1 MAEPGIT
8 QTDILKLNKPDKGYF
23 DWDVPLN
30 ENWDKLDFLGA
41 GQLPLLYRLESER
54 ILEGADATGWALQ
67 GSVLDG
73 DTYPT
78 LWTLLKTAKDRAAS
92 KTLEIKEIT
101 YTVAQDEVTGMV
113 FVDQANYDKGWANLK
128 DSLGFIVSF
137 VDEVKSITLPKRA
150 VYDRVDVEGLNG
162 FGAESLPNIKGTLEK
177 PTGGVITN
185 TDVSGSGAFF
195 TTRTSDFGIS
205 DSARYGESLKVSFDA
220 SRSSSTYQDG
230 ASVQPD
236 HHVVY
241 AYYKVGNTIVADE
254 SIDLG
259 NVLTQLAAMQTQL
272 AGKADKDLSNTEP
285 SQEFLD
291 SVASGA
297 SADVSAAITINAT
310 SYTAP
315 APGII
320 VKNNTHAD
328 HANNWFKVNN
338 VQIYNFSM
346 TGSYAN
352 GTMTPFSFPVNKGD
366 VCTSNTNFLDFYPF
380 VGAM

>member
-150 VYDRVDVEGLNG
+150 GSVTTDTYY
-162 FGAESLPNIKGTLEK
+162 ASL
-177 PTGGVITN
+177 
-185 TDVSGSGAFF
+185 
-195 TTRTSDFGIS
+195 
-205 DSARYGESLKVSFDA
+205 
-220 SRSSSTYQDG
+220 SSSTYQDG

-328 HANNWFKVNN
+328 HANNWFKVNG

-352 GTMTPFSFPVNKGD
+352 GIMTPFSFPVNKGD
-366 VCTSNTNFLDFYPF
+366 VCTSNTNFLNFYPF

>member
-162 FGAESLPNIKGTLEK
+162 FGAESLPNIEGSFA
-177 PTGGVITN
+177 
-185 TDVSGSGAFF
+185 TDIYYGYLKSSGCF
-195 TTRTSDFGIS
+195 TTTEGTAPSGTTSRNEAGKL
-205 DSARYGESLKVSFDA
+205 GFDA

-259 NVLTQLAAMQTQL
+259 NVLTQLAAIQTQL

-346 TGSYAN
+346 TGSYAD

-366 VCTSNTNFLDFYPF
+366 VCTSNTDFFNFYPF

>member
-150 VYDRVDVEGLNG
+150 VYDRADVEGLNG
-162 FGAESLPNIKGTLEK
+162 FGAESLPNI
-177 PTGGVITN
+177 TGSFGNVVNYESTAKF
-185 TDVSGSGAFF
+185 SGAFEIF
-195 TTRTSDFGIS
+195 TKNSHNVGS
-205 DSARYGESLKVSFDA
+205 GGQVPAYNSSFDA
-220 SRSSSTYQDG
+220 SRSSLTYQDG

-259 NVLTQLAAMQTQL
+259 NVLTQLTAMQTQI
-272 AGKADKDLSNTEP
+272 AGKADKDLSNTNP
-285 SQEFLD
+285 SQEFLN

-320 VKNNTHAD
+320 VNNNTHAD

-338 VQIYNFSM
+338 VQIYNFGM
-346 TGSYAN
+346 TGYWAD

-366 VCTSNTNFLDFYPF
+366 VCTSNTNFLNFYPF

>member
-162 FGAESLPNIKGTLEK
+162 FGAESLPNI
-177 PTGGVITN
+177 TGATFLIAN
-185 TDVSGSGAFF
+185 LNDMFEYGAFYK
-195 TTRTSDFGIS
+195 
-205 DSARYGESLKVSFDA
+205 DSVNKKAGVYGQTVGTDAVNAFDA

-297 SADVSAAITINAT
+297 SADISAAITINAT

-338 VQIYNFSM
+338 VQIYDFSM

-366 VCTSNTNFLDFYPF
+366 VCTSNTNFLNFYPF

>member
-101 YTVAQDEVTGMV
+101 YTVVQDEVTGMV

-150 VYDRVDVEGLNG
+150 VYDRADVEGLNG
-162 FGAESLPNIKGTLEK
+162 FGAESLPNI
-177 PTGGVITN
+177 TGSFGNVVDYESTAKF
-185 TDVSGSGAFF
+185 SGAFERF
-195 TTRTSDFGIS
+195 TDRSHSVGS
-205 DSARYGESLKVSFDA
+205 GGQVRAYNSSFDA

-297 SADVSAAITINAT
+297 LADISAAITINAT

-320 VKNNTHAD
+320 VKQNTHAD
-328 HANNWFKVNN
+328 HATNWFKVND

-346 TGSYAN
+346 TGSYDN
-352 GTMTPFSFPVNKGD
+352 GIMTPFPFPVNKGD
-366 VCTSNTNFLDFYPF
+366 VCTSNTNFLNFYPF

>member
-150 VYDRVDVEGLNG
+150 VYDRVDVEGLNR
-162 FGAESLPNIKGTLEK
+162 FGAESLPNI
-177 PTGGVITN
+177 TGATSLITN
-185 TDVSGSGAFF
+185 VNDMFDYGAFYKD
-195 TTRTSDFGIS
+195 SVNKKAGI
-205 DSARYGESLKVSFDA
+205 YGNSSGTNSVNAFDA

-297 SADVSAAITINAT
+297 SADISAAITINAT

-320 VKNNTHAD
+320 VKQNTHAD
-328 HANNWFKVNN
+328 HANNWFKVND

-366 VCTSNTNFLDFYPF
+366 VCTSNTNFLNFYPF

>member
-67 GSVLDG
+67 GSILDG

-162 FGAESLPNIKGTLEK
+162 FGAESLPNI
-177 PTGGVITN
+177 TGATSLITN
-185 TDVSGSGAFF
+185 VNDMFDYGAFYKDSVNKKAGIYGQSSG
-195 TTRTSDFGIS
+195 TSS
-205 DSARYGESLKVSFDA
+205 VNAFDA

-241 AYYKVGNTIVADE
+241 AYYKVGNTIVANE

-272 AGKADKDLSNTEP
+272 AGKADKDLSNTNP

-297 SADVSAAITINAT
+297 SADISAAITINAT

-320 VKNNTHAD
+320 VKQNTHAD
-328 HANNWFKVNN
+328 HANNWFKVND

-352 GTMTPFSFPVNKGD
+352 GIMTPFPFPVNKGD
-366 VCTSNTNFLDFYPF
+366 VCTSNTNFLNFYPF

>member
-162 FGAESLPNIKGTLEK
+162 FGAESLPNIEGSVT
-177 PTGGVITN
+177 
-185 TDVSGSGAFF
+185 TDIYYGYLKSSGCF
-195 TTRTSDFGIS
+195 TTTEETTVSSTTSRNEAGKL
-205 DSARYGESLKVSFDA
+205 GFDA

-320 VKNNTHAD
+320 VKHNTHAD

-338 VQIYNFSM
+338 VQIYDFSM

-366 VCTSNTNFLDFYPF
+366 VCTSNTNFLNFYPF

>member
-162 FGAESLPNIKGTLEK
+162 FGAESLPNI
-177 PTGGVITN
+177 TGATFLIANVN
-185 TDVSGSGAFF
+185 DMFEYGAFYK
-195 TTRTSDFGIS
+195 
-205 DSARYGESLKVSFDA
+205 DSVNKKAGVYGAATGTDSVNAFDA

-272 AGKADKDLSNTEP
+272 AGKADKDLSNTNP

-320 VKNNTHAD
+320 VKQNTHAD

-366 VCTSNTNFLDFYPF
+366 VCTSNTNFLNFYPF

>member
-162 FGAESLPNIKGTLEK
+162 FGAESLPNI
-177 PTGGVITN
+177 TGSFGNVVNYDSTAKF
-185 TDVSGSGAFF
+185 SGAFEQF
-195 TTRTSDFGIS
+195 TSHSHAVGAGGQVLAYNS
-205 DSARYGESLKVSFDA
+205 SFDA

-352 GTMTPFSFPVNKGD
+352 GIMTPFSFPVNKGD
-366 VCTSNTNFLDFYPF
+366 VCTSNTNFLNFYPF

>member
-1 MAEPGIT
+1 MTEPGIT

-78 LWTLLKTAKDRAAS
+78 LWTLLKTAKDRAVS

-137 VDEVKSITLPKRA
+137 VDKVKSITLPKRA

-162 FGAESLPNIKGTLEK
+162 FGAESLPNIEGSVT
-177 PTGGVITN
+177 
-185 TDVSGSGAFF
+185 TDIYYEYLKSSGCF
-195 TTRTSDFGIS
+195 TTTEETTLSGTIS
-205 DSARYGESLKVSFDA
+205 KNNAGKLGFDA

-259 NVLTQLAAMQTQL
+259 NVLTLLAAVQTQL
-272 AGKADKDLSNTEP
+272 AGKADKDLSNTIP

-297 SADVSAAITINAT
+297 SADISAAITINAT

-320 VKNNTHAD
+320 IKQNTHAD
-328 HANNWFKVNN
+328 HAQNWFKVND
-338 VQIYNFSM
+338 VKIYDFSM
-346 TGSYAN
+346 TGSYAD
-352 GTMTPFSFPVNKGD
+352 GIMTPFSFPVSKGD
-366 VCTSNTNFLDFYPF
+366 VCTSNTNFLNFYPF

>member
-150 VYDRVDVEGLNG
+150 VYDRADVEGLNG
-162 FGAESLPNIKGTLEK
+162 FGAESLPNI
-177 PTGGVITN
+177 TGSFGNVVDYDSTAKF
-185 TDVSGSGAFF
+185 SGAFERF
-195 TTRTSDFGIS
+195 TSHSHSVGAGGQVRAYNS
-205 DSARYGESLKVSFDA
+205 SFDA

-241 AYYKVGNTIVADE
+241 AYYKVGNTVVN
-254 SIDLG
+254 SGQIDMG
-259 NVLTQLAAMQTQL
+259 NVLGTLASLETSKAGTDL
-272 AGKADKDLSNTEP
+272 LNVTAVGKARSISWGMPDYSAKIEVPWNTEVTRNYP
-285 SQEFLD
+285 CFVNVFPNGTVRS
-291 SVASGA
+291 SV
-297 SADVSAAITINAT
+297 VKITINNVVIGIYDEGGE
-310 SYTAP
+310 SGSSGSGQFFIP
-315 APGII
+315 A
-320 VKNNTHAD
+320 NTPY
-328 HANNWFKVNN
+328 KVSGGYQN
-338 VQIYNFSM
+338 
-346 TGSYAN
+346 N
-352 GTMTPFSFPVNKGD
+352 GTIYEFPLQGVN
-366 VCTSNTNFLDFYPF
+366 
-380 VGAM
+380 

>member
-150 VYDRVDVEGLNG
+150 VYDRADVEGLNG
-162 FGAESLPNIKGTLEK
+162 FGAESLPNI
-177 PTGGVITN
+177 TGSFGNVVDFESTAKF
-185 TDVSGSGAFF
+185 SGAFERF
-195 TTRTSDFGIS
+195 TKHSHAVGAGGQVRAYNS
-205 DSARYGESLKVSFDA
+205 SFDA

-272 AGKADKDLSNTEP
+272 AGKADKDLSNTNP

-291 SVASGA
+291 SVASGT
-297 SADVSAAITINAT
+297 SVDVSAAITINAT

-366 VCTSNTNFLDFYPF
+366 VCTSNTDFLNFYPF

>member
-162 FGAESLPNIKGTLEK
+162 FGAESLPNIE
-177 PTGGVITN
+177 
-185 TDVSGSGAFF
+185 GSF
-195 TTRTSDFGIS
+195 TTDIYYGYLKSSGCFTTTEKTTSSGTTS
-205 DSARYGESLKVSFDA
+205 RNEAGKLGFDA

-272 AGKADKDLSNTEP
+272 AGKADKDLSNTNP

-320 VKNNTHAD
+320 VKQNTHAD

-352 GTMTPFSFPVNKGD
+352 GIMTPFPFPVNKGD
-366 VCTSNTNFLDFYPF
+366 VCTSNTNFLNFYPF

>member
-78 LWTLLKTAKDRAAS
+78 LWTLLKTAKDRAAN

-162 FGAESLPNIKGTLEK
+162 FGAESLPNI
-177 PTGGVITN
+177 TGSFGNVVDYDSTAKF
-185 TDVSGSGAFF
+185 SGAFERF
-195 TTRTSDFGIS
+195 TGYSHAVGAGAQVLAYNS
-205 DSARYGESLKVSFDA
+205 SFDA

-320 VKNNTHAD
+320 VNNNTHAD

-366 VCTSNTNFLDFYPF
+366 VCTSNTKFLNFYPF

>member
-162 FGAESLPNIKGTLEK
+162 FGAESLPNIEGSVT
-177 PTGGVITN
+177 
-185 TDVSGSGAFF
+185 TDISYGYLKSSGCF
-195 TTRTSDFGIS
+195 TTTEEKTSSGTTS
-205 DSARYGESLKVSFDA
+205 RNEAGKLGFDA

-272 AGKADKDLSNTEP
+272 AGKADKDLSNTNP

-320 VKNNTHAD
+320 VKQNTHAD
-328 HANNWFKVNN
+328 HANNWFKVND

-352 GTMTPFSFPVNKGD
+352 GIMTPFPFPVNKGD
-366 VCTSNTNFLDFYPF
+366 VCTSNTNFLNFYPF

>member
-150 VYDRVDVEGLNG
+150 VYDRADVEGLNG
-162 FGAESLPNIKGTLEK
+162 FGAESLPNI
-177 PTGGVITN
+177 TGVSAFGATGSTIGSYKN
-185 TDVSGSGAFF
+185 SGSIEWDTATGN
-195 TTRTSDFGIS
+195 GITGTGTGS
-205 DSARYGESLKVSFDA
+205 TVHREKINA
-220 SRSSSTYQDG
+220 SNSSSTYQEG
-230 ASVQPD
+230 AKVQPD

-297 SADVSAAITINAT
+297 SADISAAITINAT

-320 VKNNTHAD
+320 VKKNTHAD
-328 HANNWFKVNN
+328 HANNWFKVND

-352 GTMTPFSFPVNKGD
+352 GTMTPFPFPVNKGD
-366 VCTSNTNFLDFYPF
+366 VCTSNTNFLNFYPF

>member
-162 FGAESLPNIKGTLEK
+162 FGAESLPNIE
-177 PTGGVITN
+177 
-185 TDVSGSGAFF
+185 GSF
-195 TTRTSDFGIS
+195 TTDTY
-205 DSARYGESLKVSFDA
+205 YGYFNSSGCFTTTEKTTPSGTTTRNEAGKLNFDA

-272 AGKADKDLSNTEP
+272 AGKADKDLSNTNP

-320 VKNNTHAD
+320 VKQNTHAD

-352 GTMTPFSFPVNKGD
+352 GIMTPFPFPVNKGD
-366 VCTSNTNFLDFYPF
+366 VCTSNTNFLNFYPF

>member
-150 VYDRVDVEGLNG
+150 VYDRADVEGLNG
-162 FGAESLPNIKGTLEK
+162 FGAESLPNI
-177 PTGGVITN
+177 TGSFGNVVDYNSTAKF
-185 TDVSGSGAFF
+185 SGAFERF
-195 TTRTSDFGIS
+195 TSYSHAVGAGGQVRAYNS
-205 DSARYGESLKVSFDA
+205 SFDA

-259 NVLTQLAAMQTQL
+259 NVLTQLAAVQTQL

-366 VCTSNTNFLDFYPF
+366 VCTSNTKFLNFYPF

>member
-162 FGAESLPNIKGTLEK
+162 FGAESLPNI
-177 PTGGVITN
+177 TGATSLITN
-185 TDVSGSGAFF
+185 ADDMFDYGAFYKD
-195 TTRTSDFGIS
+195 SVNKKAGI
-205 DSARYGESLKVSFDA
+205 YGQASGTNSVNAFDA

-320 VKNNTHAD
+320 VKQNTHAD

-366 VCTSNTNFLDFYPF
+366 VCTSNTNFLNFYPF

>member
-54 ILEGADATGWALQ
+54 ILEGAEATGWALQ

-137 VDEVKSITLPKRA
+137 ADEVKSITLPKRA
-150 VYDRVDVEGLNG
+150 VYDRADVEGLNR
-162 FGAESLPNIKGTLEK
+162 FGVESLPNI
-177 PTGGVITN
+177 TGATSLITSAN
-185 TDVSGSGAFF
+185 DMFDYGAFYKD
-195 TTRTSDFGIS
+195 SVNKKAGIFGS
-205 DSARYGESLKVSFDA
+205 SSGTNSVNAFDA

-328 HANNWFKVNN
+328 HAKNWFNVND

-352 GTMTPFSFPVNKGD
+352 GIMTPFSFPVNKGD
-366 VCTSNTNFLDFYPF
+366 VCTSNTNFLNFYPF

>member
-162 FGAESLPNIKGTLEK
+162 FGAESLPNI
-177 PTGGVITN
+177 TGSFGNVVDYDSTAKF
-185 TDVSGSGAFF
+185 SGAFERF
-195 TTRTSDFGIS
+195 TEYSHAVGAGAQVLAYNS
-205 DSARYGESLKVSFDA
+205 SFDA

-297 SADVSAAITINAT
+297 SADISAAITINAT

-320 VKNNTHAD
+320 VKQNTHAD
-328 HANNWFKVNN
+328 HAKNWFKVND
-338 VQIYNFSM
+338 VQIYDISM

-352 GTMTPFSFPVNKGD
+352 GIMTPFPFPVNKGD
-366 VCTSNTNFLDFYPF
+366 VCTSNTNFLNFYPF

>member
-162 FGAESLPNIKGTLEK
+162 FGAESLPNI
-177 PTGGVITN
+177 TGSFGNVVDYDSTAKF
-185 TDVSGSGAFF
+185 SGAFERF
-195 TTRTSDFGIS
+195 TSHSHAVGAGGQVLAYNS
-205 DSARYGESLKVSFDA
+205 SFDA

-346 TGSYAN
+346 TGSYAK

-366 VCTSNTNFLDFYPF
+366 VCTSNTNFLNFYPF

>member
-162 FGAESLPNIKGTLEK
+162 FGAESLPNI
-177 PTGGVITN
+177 TGATSLITN
-185 TDVSGSGAFF
+185 VNDMFDYGAFYKDSVNKKAGIYGQ
-195 TTRTSDFGIS
+195 TSGTNS
-205 DSARYGESLKVSFDA
+205 VNAFDA

-366 VCTSNTNFLDFYPF
+366 VCTSNTNFLNFYPF

>member
-150 VYDRVDVEGLNG
+150 VYDRADVEGLNG
-162 FGAESLPNIKGTLEK
+162 FGAESLPNI
-177 PTGGVITN
+177 TGGFGNVVDYESTAKF
-185 TDVSGSGAFF
+185 SGAFERF
-195 TTRTSDFGIS
+195 TSYSHAVGGGPLVQAYNS
-205 DSARYGESLKVSFDA
+205 SFDA
-220 SRSSSTYQDG
+220 SRSSSTYQDR

-272 AGKADKDLSNTEP
+272 AGKADKDLSNTNP
-285 SQEFLD
+285 SQEFLN
-291 SVASGA
+291 SVASGT
-297 SADVSAAITINAT
+297 SVDVSAAITIDAT

-320 VKNNTHAD
+320 VKSNTHAD
-328 HANNWFKVNN
+328 HATNWFKVND
-338 VQIYNFSM
+338 VQIYNFYM
-346 TGSYAN
+346 EGYYAN
-352 GTMTPFSFPVNKGD
+352 GTTTPFSFPVNKGD
-366 VCTSNTNFLDFYPF
+366 VCTSNTNFLNFYPF

>member
-162 FGAESLPNIKGTLEK
+162 FGAESLPNIEGSVT
-177 PTGGVITN
+177 
-185 TDVSGSGAFF
+185 TDIYYGYLKSSGCF
-195 TTRTSDFGIS
+195 TTTEETTSSGTTS
-205 DSARYGESLKVSFDA
+205 KNEAGKLGFDA

-259 NVLTQLAAMQTQL
+259 NVLTQLAAIQTQL

-328 HANNWFKVNN
+328 HAKNWFNVNN

-366 VCTSNTNFLDFYPF
+366 VCTSNTNFLNFYPF

>member
-150 VYDRVDVEGLNG
+150 VYDRVDVEGLNR
-162 FGAESLPNIKGTLEK
+162 FGAESLPNI
-177 PTGGVITN
+177 TGATSLVTSVN
-185 TDVSGSGAFF
+185 DMFDYGAFYKD
-195 TTRTSDFGIS
+195 SVNKKAGI
-205 DSARYGESLKVSFDA
+205 YGAAAGTNSVNAFDA

-352 GTMTPFSFPVNKGD
+352 GTMTSFSFPVNKGD
-366 VCTSNTNFLDFYPF
+366 VCTSNTNFLNFYPF

>member
-92 KTLEIKEIT
+92 KTLEIKEII

-162 FGAESLPNIKGTLEK
+162 FGAESLPNI
-177 PTGGVITN
+177 TGATSLTTSVN
-185 TDVSGSGAFF
+185 DMFDYGAFYKD
-195 TTRTSDFGIS
+195 SVNKKAGI
-205 DSARYGESLKVSFDA
+205 YGDAAGTNSVNAFDA

-320 VKNNTHAD
+320 VKQNTHAD
-328 HANNWFKVNN
+328 HANNWFKVND
-338 VQIYNFSM
+338 VQIYNFSL

-352 GTMTPFSFPVNKGD
+352 GIMTPFPFPVNKGD
-366 VCTSNTNFLDFYPF
+366 VCTSNTNFLNFYPF

>member
-92 KTLEIKEIT
+92 KILEIKEIT

-113 FVDQANYDKGWANLK
+113 FVDQANYDKGWAKLK

-150 VYDRVDVEGLNG
+150 VYDRADVEGLNG
-162 FGAESLPNIKGTLEK
+162 FGAESLPNI
-177 PTGGVITN
+177 TGEFGNVVNYSN
-185 TDVSGSGAFF
+185 TAKFSGAFKQF
-195 TTRTSDFGIS
+195 TAKSHGVGGGPQIPAYNS
-205 DSARYGESLKVSFDA
+205 SFDA
-220 SRSSSTYQDG
+220 SCSSSTYQDR

-241 AYYKVGNTIVADE
+241 AYYKVGNTLVADE

-272 AGKADKDLSNTEP
+272 AGKADKDLSNSNP
-285 SQEFLD
+285 SQEFLN
-291 SVASGA
+291 SVASGT
-297 SADVSAAITINAT
+297 SVDVSAAITINAT

-315 APGII
+315 SPGII
-320 VKNNTHAD
+320 VNNNRHAD
-328 HANNWFKVNN
+328 HAANWFKVND
-338 VQIYNFSM
+338 VEIYNFSM
-346 TGSYAN
+346 TGSYDN
-352 GTMTPFSFPVNKGD
+352 GTMTPFAFPVNKGD
-366 VCTSNTNFLDFYPF
+366 VCTSNNNFLNFYPF

>member
-150 VYDRVDVEGLNG
+150 VYDRADVEGLNG
-162 FGAESLPNIKGTLEK
+162 FGAESLPNI
-177 PTGGVITN
+177 TGATSLITSIN
-185 TDVSGSGAFF
+185 DMFDYGAFYKD
-195 TTRTSDFGIS
+195 SVNKKAGI
-205 DSARYGESLKVSFDA
+205 YGQSSGTNSVNAFDA

-297 SADVSAAITINAT
+297 SADISAAITINAT

-320 VKNNTHAD
+320 VKQNTHAD
-328 HANNWFKVNN
+328 HANNWFKVND

-346 TGSYAN
+346 TGAYAN

-366 VCTSNTNFLDFYPF
+366 VCTSNTNFLNFYPF

>member
-137 VDEVKSITLPKRA
+137 VGEVKSITLPKRA
-150 VYDRVDVEGLNG
+150 VYDRADVEGLNG
-162 FGAESLPNIKGTLEK
+162 FGAESLPNI
-177 PTGGVITN
+177 TGSFGNVVDYESTAKF
-185 TDVSGSGAFF
+185 SGAFERF
-195 TTRTSDFGIS
+195 TSNSHNVGAGSQIS
-205 DSARYGESLKVSFDA
+205 AYNSSFDA

-272 AGKADKDLSNTEP
+272 AGKADKDLSNTNP

-328 HANNWFKVNN
+328 HATNWFKVNN

-352 GTMTPFSFPVNKGD
+352 GIMTPFSFPVNKGD
-366 VCTSNTNFLDFYPF
+366 VCTSNTNFLNFYPF

>member
-162 FGAESLPNIKGTLEK
+162 FGAESLPNI
-177 PTGGVITN
+177 TGSFGNVVDYDSTAKF
-185 TDVSGSGAFF
+185 SGAFE
-195 TTRTSDFGIS
+195 RSTSASHGVGAGNPVLAYNS
-205 DSARYGESLKVSFDA
+205 SFDA

-259 NVLTQLAAMQTQL
+259 NVLTQLAVMQTQL
-272 AGKADKDLSNTEP
+272 AGKADKDLSNTNP

-291 SVASGA
+291 SVVSGTL
-297 SADVSAAITINAT
+297 ADVSAAITINAI

-320 VKNNTHAD
+320 VKQNTHAD
-328 HANNWFKVNN
+328 HASNWFKVND

-346 TGSYAN
+346 TGSYDN
-352 GTMTPFSFPVNKGD
+352 GIMTPFPFPVNKGD
-366 VCTSNTNFLDFYPF
+366 VCTSNTNFLNFYPF

>member
-162 FGAESLPNIKGTLEK
+162 FGAESLPNI
-177 PTGGVITN
+177 TGATSLITN
-185 TDVSGSGAFF
+185 VNDMFDYGAFYKD
-195 TTRTSDFGIS
+195 SVNKKAGI
-205 DSARYGESLKVSFDA
+205 YGQATGTNSVNAFDA

-272 AGKADKDLSNTEP
+272 AGKADKDLSNTNP

-366 VCTSNTNFLDFYPF
+366 VCTSNTNFLNFYPF

>member
-162 FGAESLPNIKGTLEK
+162 FGAESLPNI
-177 PTGGVITN
+177 TGATSLITN
-185 TDVSGSGAFF
+185 VDDMFDYGAFYKD
-195 TTRTSDFGIS
+195 SVNKKAGILGYKS
-205 DSARYGESLKVSFDA
+205 GTGSANAFDA

-259 NVLTQLAAMQTQL
+259 NVLTQLTAMQTQL

-320 VKNNTHAD
+320 VKQNTHAD
-328 HANNWFKVNN
+328 HAKNWFNVND
-338 VQIYNFSM
+338 VPIYDFSM

-352 GTMTPFSFPVNKGD
+352 GIMTPFPFPVNKGD
-366 VCTSNTNFLDFYPF
+366 VCTSNTNFLNFYPF

>member
-150 VYDRVDVEGLNG
+150 VYDRVDVEGLNR
-162 FGAESLPNIKGTLEK
+162 FGAESLPNI
-177 PTGGVITN
+177 TGATSLITSVN
-185 TDVSGSGAFF
+185 DMFDYGAFYKD
-195 TTRTSDFGIS
+195 SVNKKAGIYG
-205 DSARYGESLKVSFDA
+205 SAAGTNSVNAFDA

-366 VCTSNTNFLDFYPF
+366 VCTSNTNFLNFYPF

>member
-162 FGAESLPNIKGTLEK
+162 FGAESLPNI
-177 PTGGVITN
+177 TGATFLIAN
-185 TDVSGSGAFF
+185 LNDMFEYGAFYK
-195 TTRTSDFGIS
+195 
-205 DSARYGESLKVSFDA
+205 DSVNKKAGVYGQSVGTDAVNAFDA

-297 SADVSAAITINAT
+297 SADISAAITINAT

-338 VQIYNFSM
+338 VQIYDFSM

-366 VCTSNTNFLDFYPF
+366 VCTSNTNFLNFYPF

>member
-162 FGAESLPNIKGTLEK
+162 FGAESLPNIE
-177 PTGGVITN
+177 
-185 TDVSGSGAFF
+185 GSF
-195 TTRTSDFGIS
+195 TTDIYYGYLESSGCFTTIEEKTASGTTSKNEAG
-205 DSARYGESLKVSFDA
+205 KVDFDA

-272 AGKADKDLSNTEP
+272 ADKADKDLSNTEP

-320 VKNNTHAD
+320 VKHNTHRD
-328 HANNWFKVNN
+328 HATNWFKVNE
-338 VQIYNFSM
+338 VQIYTFSM

-352 GTMTPFSFPVNKGD
+352 GTTTPFSFPVNRGD
-366 VCTSNTNFLDFYPF
+366 VCTSNTNFLNFFPF

>member
-54 ILEGADATGWALQ
+54 ILEGADAIGWALQ

-150 VYDRVDVEGLNG
+150 VYDRADVEGLNG
-162 FGAESLPNIKGTLEK
+162 FGAESLPN
-177 PTGGVITN
+177 N
-185 TDVSGSGAFF
+185 T
-195 TTRTSDFGIS
+195 
-205 DSARYGESLKVSFDA
+205 SFDT

-272 AGKADKDLSNTEP
+272 AGKADKDLSNTNP

-320 VKNNTHAD
+320 VKQNTHSD
-328 HANNWFKVNN
+328 HATNWFKVNG
-338 VQIYNFSM
+338 VQIYTFGM

-366 VCTSNTNFLDFYPF
+366 VCTSNTNFLNFYPF

>member
-162 FGAESLPNIKGTLEK
+162 FGAESLPNI
-177 PTGGVITN
+177 TGATFLIANVN
-185 TDVSGSGAFF
+185 DMFEYGAFYK
-195 TTRTSDFGIS
+195 
-205 DSARYGESLKVSFDA
+205 DSVNKKAGVYGAATGTDSVNAFDA

-272 AGKADKDLSNTEP
+272 AGKADKDLSNINP

-320 VKNNTHAD
+320 VKQNTHAD

-366 VCTSNTNFLDFYPF
+366 VCTSNTNFLNFYPF